1 MLKLLRRI
9 TYLLRQ
15 RRVDDD
21 LQREVEFHRAMEAE
35 RLERDGLDRATAH
48 SASVRRIGNVTLA
61 REDAR
66 AVWIAPWLENLQ
78 RDIAYAFRMLVQ
90 RPGFTFAIVLVMG
103 LGIGSTTGVFGLLDA
118 LVLKSLPVR
127 EPDRLVFLEKP
138 SFSYPVF
145 TEMRR
150 RGTHVF
156 SSLFAWNIDRLTVQ
170 WTESLEP
177 TEVLL
182 ASGEFYS
189 ALGVNAALGR
199 TFDNSDDRVGGG
211 DHGLVAVISDAC
223 WRRRFSADPGVIGRQ
238 VRVERRS
245 FTIVGV
251 TPPGFFGVAA
261 GLAPEISVPLTSI
274 QDQVTLR
281 EQFSTWLH
289 LMGRLNDGLSL
300 AQANAEFAPMWQA
313 ILEAT
318 TDPGMPADRRAR
330 FLGRQTSLVSAR
342 TGFSRVRNQFQQ
354 PLWLLFGLVALVL
367 GVSCASAS
375 NLLLARG
382 AARRR
387 EIAVRLAIGATRG
400 RLLRQMLTEAFIW
413 NCLGAATGL
422 LLGWWGGDLLIRMMV
437 TPAEPITLD
446 VPANWRAVSFAL
458 ALTLATTT
466 VSAVIPALR
475 ATRVDAG
482 SELKSHGGVS
492 RGLRRYWSLGKGL
505 VAIQVAL
512 TMLLLTGAVLLSRS
526 LNRILAQ
533 DAGFDRR
540 GLLIL
545 STDPLAAGYTGPRLF
560 AFYDV
565 LLDRLRRL
573 PSVEAASL
581 SWYAPISD
589 DDGSW
594 TQTVGIDG
602 AVPQRDAGRQVYFN
616 AISPDYVRAVGIRVL
631 KGRDF
636 NDRDTASS
644 ARVVIVNE
652 SLVRR
657 LFGNA
662 DPIGRRLTVGL
673 NASRQDLEIVGVVR
687 DAKYQRLE
695 EPARGIAYLP
705 CTQLAEYLAGSNL
718 IAEIRGAG
726 EADVRP
732 VVSREVRALDA
743 IVPFRLET
751 VDDRISDSLVKE
763 RVMAMLSGALGLCA
777 LGLACA
783 AVYGLLAYTVS
794 RQAKEIGLRLALG
807 AQRPR
812 VLWSVLRES
821 LMVAVAGIALAVPV
835 AIALGRFVRTL
846 LFELTPL
853 DPASLIAAGL
863 LLLTIAGAAGLL
875 PARKASRIDPVQALR
890 RD

>member
-1 MLKLLRRI
+1 VLKLLRRI

-15 RRVDDD
+15 RHVDDD
-21 LQREVEFHRAMEAE
+21 LRREVEFHRAMEAE
-35 RLERDGLDRATAH
+35 RLERGGLDRATAH
-48 SASVRRIGNVTLA
+48 SASVRRMGNVTLA

-66 AVWIAPWLENLQ
+66 AVWIAPWLEDLQ
-78 RDIAYAFRMLVQ
+78 RDIAYAFRMLVK

-145 TEMRR
+145 TEMRS

-156 SSLFAWNIDRLTVQ
+156 SSLFAWNIDRLSVQ
-170 WTESLEP
+170 WTGPLEP
-177 TEVLL
+177 TAVLL

-189 ALGVNAALGR
+189 TLGVNAALGR
-199 TFDNSDDRVGGG
+199 TFDNTDDRIGGG
-211 DHGLVAVISDAC
+211 DHGLVAVISDTC

-238 VRVERRS
+238 VRVERRW
-245 FTIVGV
+245 FTIIGV

-261 GLAPEISVPLTSI
+261 GLAPEITVPLTTI
-274 QDQVTLR
+274 QDQATLR

-289 LMGRLNDGLSL
+289 LMGRLNDRVSL
-300 AQANAEFAPMWQA
+300 AQANAEFVPMWQA
-313 ILEAT
+313 VLEAT
-318 TDPGMPADRRAR
+318 TDPGMPVDRRAR

-342 TGFSRVRNQFQQ
+342 TGFSRVRNQFQE

-400 RLLRQMLTEAFIW
+400 RLLRQMLTEALIW
-413 NCLGAATGL
+413 NCLGATAGL
-422 LLGWWGGDLLIRMMV
+422 LFGWWGRGLLVGMMV
-437 TPAEPITLD
+437 TAAEPITLD
-446 VPANWRAVSFAL
+446 VPPDWRAMSFAL
-458 ALTLATTT
+458 VLTLVTTT
-466 VSAVIPALR
+466 ISALIPALR

-482 SELKSHGGVS
+482 GELKLHGSVN
-492 RGLRRYWSLGKGL
+492 RGLLRHWSLGKSL
-505 VAIQVAL
+505 VALQVTL
-512 TMLLLTGAVLLSRS
+512 TMLLLTGAVLFSRS

-533 DAGFDRR
+533 DAGFNRT
-540 GLLIL
+540 GLIIL
-545 STDPLAAGYTGPRLF
+545 STDPLAAGYSGPRLF
-560 AFYDV
+560 SFYDA

-594 TQTVGIDG
+594 TQTVGTDG
-602 AVPQRDAGRQVYFN
+602 AAPQRDAGRQVYFN

-636 NDRDTASS
+636 SDRDTASS
-644 ARVVIVNE
+644 TRVVIVNE
-652 SLVRR
+652 SLVSR

-662 DPIGRRLTVGL
+662 DPLGRRLTVGL

-687 DAKYQRLE
+687 DSKYQRLE
-695 EPARGIAYLP
+695 EPARSIAYLP

-718 IAEIRGAG
+718 IAEIRGVG
-726 EADVRP
+726 EVDVRP

-743 IVPFRLET
+743 IVPFRLQT

-763 RVMAMLSGALGLCA
+763 RVMAMLSGVLGLCA
-777 LGLACA
+777 LALACA

-794 RQAKEIGLRLALG
+794 RQTNEIGLRLALG
-807 AQRPR
+807 AQRHR

-821 LMVAVAGIALAVPV
+821 LLVAVAGIALAVPIV
-835 AIALGRFVRTL
+835 IALGRFVRAL

-853 DPASLIAAGL
+853 DPASLIGAGL
-863 LLLTIAGAAGLL
+863 LVVTIAGAAGLV
-875 PARKASRIDPVQALR
+875 PARKASRIDPVKALR
-890 RD
+890 MD